1 MHLFGY
7 KLQICL
13 YKGTIVYIFRAQTR
27 KVQGPIDFVRILLLF
42 FFYYSG
48 IFGGLNMVKNSFA
61 HSLEPVA
68 VRTPLRLGPGR
79 STKALRRPLKTIRK
93 LDV

>member
-27 KVQGPIDFVRILLLF
+27 KAQGPIDLVRILLLF
-42 FFYYSG
+42 FFDYSG
-48 IFGGLNMVKNSFA
+48 IFGGLNMVKNS
-61 HSLEPVA
+61 
-68 VRTPLRLGPGR
+68 
-79 STKALRRPLKTIRK
+79 
-93 LDV
+93 